1 MLRFQNKNR
10 TVGEIAFLKLFNS
23 RKMLGGEEG
32 KGLFNHFIR
41 IFKVIKKN
49 HNFEIMHK
57 NLKCQKG
64 MYYIA
69 LT

>member
-1 MLRFQNKNR
+1 
-10 TVGEIAFLKLFNS
+10 
-23 RKMLGGEEG
+23 MLGGEEG
-32 KGLFNHFIR
+32 EELFNHFIR

-49 HNFEIMHK
+49 HNFEIMHE
-57 NLKCQKG
+57 NLKCQKR